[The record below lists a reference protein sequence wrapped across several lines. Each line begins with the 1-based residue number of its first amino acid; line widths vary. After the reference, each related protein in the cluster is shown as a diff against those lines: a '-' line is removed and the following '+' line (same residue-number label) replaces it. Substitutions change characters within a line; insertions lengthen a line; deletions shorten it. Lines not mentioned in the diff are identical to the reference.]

1 MRWPTRRERDLLVY
15 GVVYPLVVATVA
27 WIGSGDGS
35 GVGQV
40 LVLVTAVGFLG
51 LLIVFSIVGGPDE
64 VRSSWR
70 ETLPEEPAPGDVR
83 QVVFLA
89 VTTVLSAVLAILF

>member
-70 ETLPEEPAPGDVR
+70 ETLPEEPAR
-83 QVVFLA
+83 
-89 VTTVLSAVLAILF
+89 VTSARSCSSP